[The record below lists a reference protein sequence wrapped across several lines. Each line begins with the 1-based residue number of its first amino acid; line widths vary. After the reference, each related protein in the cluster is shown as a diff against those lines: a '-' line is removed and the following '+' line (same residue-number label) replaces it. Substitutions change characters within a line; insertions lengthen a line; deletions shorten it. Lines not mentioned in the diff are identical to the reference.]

1 MRSECPEP
9 NKEGCPWQN
18 RGGCFADSDHI
29 TPRVV
34 AKQQKDA
41 RMRKLARR
49 FIGLPE
55 NRQQL
60 CRYLHDQKTVY
71 EQNDPPPLPSEEEMR
86 ARVNEYLAERRLKRL
101 GGIANEGTQYG
112 EI

>member
-1 MRSECPEP
+1 MRSKCPEP

-29 TPRVV
+29 TPRAV

-55 NRQQL
+55 NKQQL
-60 CRYLHDQKTVY
+60 CRYLHDQKTLY
-71 EQNDPPPLPSEEEMR
+71 EQDNPPSLPSEEEMR
-86 ARVNEYLAERRLKRL
+86 ARVNEYMKERRLKRL
-101 GGIANEGTQYG
+101 GQTAYKEVENG